1 MKKIGIVKNE
11 YPEKRTIIEGNT
23 NNIVKLNSRNYYLI
37 QLVLNR
43 VPIIKNKIDLI
54 FYERPLNTKEV
65 DGIHFFNSVTN
76 KDVPWVTTFE
86 TFLPRSKATDKYKRK
101 DLSKVTK
108 RDEKN
113 IKKYL
118 NMISDSNC
126 KKIIALS
133 KVNYEMEKYL
143 LNFFPEYK
151 DNILGKMVQ
160 IDPPQNKLV
169 EKKFVEQKN
178 TSKRI
183 KFLFVGKD
191 FIRKGGKEIVDVFW
205 KIKEET
211 DYEFDLQLVSLGK
224 EKNYAFGKY
233 QDSEADILEVK
244 NKINKCNSIT
254 LHEKLE
260 NKDLLRLMRQSDVGL
275 LPTWADTYGYS
286 VLEFQ
291 ASGCPV
297 ISTDVRA
304 LPEINN
310 NEIGWMINLDTDDF
324 GEVLIDSN
332 FKKIEQ
338 RESLQDQLEKIILTI
353 FNNPSQVK
361 EKALNAYDTVSNNHS
376 LEKYMEKL
384 NEIYEENF

>member
-1 MKKIGIVKNE
+1 MKKIGVVKNE
-11 YPEKRTIIEGNT
+11 YPEKRTIIDGST
-23 NNIVKLNSRNYYLI
+23 NKIVKINSRNCYLI
-37 QLVLNR
+37 RLILNR
-43 VPIIKNKIDLI
+43 IPIVKNKVDLI
-54 FYERPLNTKEV
+54 FYERPLNTEEI

-76 KDVPWVTTFE
+76 KNIPWIATFE
-86 TFLPRSKATDKYKRK
+86 TFIPRSKATDKYKKK

-108 RDEKN
+108 KDKKN

-118 NMISDSNC
+118 DMISNSNC

-133 KVNYEMEKYL
+133 KNNYEMEKYL
-143 LNFFPEYK
+143 LDFFPEYK
-151 DNILGKMVQ
+151 DDILKKMIQ
-160 IDPPQNKLV
+160 INPPQNKLV
-169 EKKFVEQKN
+169 EKKFVEQQT

-211 DYEFDLQLVSLGK
+211 DFEFDLQLVSLGK
-224 EKNYAFGKY
+224 GKNYAFGKY

-244 NKINKCNSIT
+244 NKINKCNCIT

-260 NKDLLRLMRQSDVGL
+260 NKDLLKLMKQSDVGL

-297 ISTDVRA
+297 ITTNVRA

-332 FKKIEQ
+332 LKKIAQ
-338 RESLQDQLEKIILTI
+338 RETLQDQLEKIILTI
-353 FNNPSQVK
+353 LNNPSQIK
-361 EKALNAYDTVSNNHS
+361 EKALSAYDAVSYNHS
-376 LEKYMEKL
+376 LEKYMDKL
-384 NEIYEENF
+384 NKLYEENF

>member
-1 MKKIGIVKNE
+1 MKKIGIVKSE
-11 YPEKRTIIEGNT
+11 YPEKRTIIEGNK
-23 NNIVKLNSRNYYLI
+23 NEIVKINSRSYYLSR
-37 QLVLNR
+37 LVLNR
-43 VPIIKNKIDLI
+43 VPIIKNKIDLV

-65 DGIHFFNSVTN
+65 DGMHFFNSITN
-76 KDVPWVTTFE
+76 KNVPWIATFE
-86 TFLPRSKATDKYKRK
+86 TFIPRSKATDKYKRK

-108 RDEKN
+108 KDEKN
-113 IKKYL
+113 IEKYL
-118 NMISDSNC
+118 NMISSSNC

-143 LNFFPEYK
+143 LDFFPKYK
-151 DNILGKMVQ
+151 DTILNKLIQ
-160 IDPPQNKLV
+160 INPPQSKLV
-169 EKKFVEQKN
+169 ERNFVEQKTTN
-178 TSKRI
+178 KQI

-211 DYEFDLQLVSLGK
+211 DFEFDLHLVSLGK
-224 EKNYAFGKY
+224 GKNYAFGKY
-233 QDSEADILEVK
+233 QDSEEDLLEVN
-244 NKINKCNSIT
+244 NKINKCNFIT

-260 NKDLLRLMRQSDVGL
+260 NKDLLELMRQCDVGL

-310 NEIGWMINLDTDDF
+310 NEVGWMVNLETDDF
-324 GEVLIDSN
+324 GEVIIDSN
-332 FKKIEQ
+332 MKKIMQ
-338 RESLQDQLEKIILTI
+338 RKSLQNQLEKIILNI
-353 FNNPSQVK
+353 LNDPKQIK
-361 EKALNAYDTVSNNHS
+361 DKALNAYDAVSDNHS
-376 LEKYMEKL
+376 LERYMDKL
-384 NEIYEENF
+384 NTIYEEKF